1 MTRILIVE
9 DEAIIA
15 ADLNMILS
23 KRGYDC
29 DQTDNAIEA
38 MSLLTKNDYQL
49 FLLDIFISG
58 DTDGVDLAGQ
68 IRKKSDNPLIF
79 LTSYYDNQTLDRVKE
94 VKPEAYIVKPFEER
108 NLIANIE
115 LALYRHKKPVATSP
129 NLDKIF
135 VKDQSELVALNPT
148 DITYVEAD
156 DNYAKVVANA
166 KTYVLSHPIKKVEE
180 NLGKLPF
187 ARVHK
192 SFIVNLTK
200 VTSIQE
206 GYVFLGTEK
215 IPMGRTYRQP
225 FMNALTIL

>member
-38 MSLLTKNDYQL
+38 MSLLAKNDYQL

-115 LALYRHKKPVATSP
+115 LALYRHKKPVTTSP

-206 GYVFLGTEK
+206 GFVFLGTEK